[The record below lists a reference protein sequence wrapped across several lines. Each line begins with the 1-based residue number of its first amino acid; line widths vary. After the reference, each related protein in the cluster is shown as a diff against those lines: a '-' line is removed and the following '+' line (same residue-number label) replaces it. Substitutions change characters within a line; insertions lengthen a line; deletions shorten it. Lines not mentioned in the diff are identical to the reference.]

1 MPATQVDFYVLAGS
15 DPADRLRFACR
26 LVEKAW
32 LKQHRVRVQFDAGG
46 ELEAFDQMLWTF
58 SDRSF
63 VPHRRAG
70 KPDDAPAPALAPVV
84 IADGA
89 DADPADGD
97 VLVNLAS
104 AAPASLD
111 GWTRI
116 AEIVDGDAG
125 RRNLGRERYRA
136 YRERGL
142 TPATHEMRGEP

>member
-1 MPATQVDFYVLAGS
+1 VDFYVLDGS
-15 DPADRLRFACR
+15 DAAARLRFACR

-32 LKQHRVRVQFDAGG
+32 LKRHRVRVQLDPGG
-46 ELEAFDQMLWTF
+46 ELEAFDQLLWTF

-70 KPDDAPAPALAPVV
+70 APDDAPAPALPPVV
-84 IADGA
+84 IADSPDA
-89 DADPADGD
+89 DAADGD

-104 AAPASLD
+104 APPPAAEA
-111 GWTRI
+111 WTRI

-125 RRNLGRERYRA
+125 RRQSGRERFRA

-142 TPATHEMRGEP
+142 APTTHEMRNEP

>member
-1 MPATQVDFYVLAGS
+1 VAATQVDFYVLAGS

-32 LKQHRVRVQFDAGG
+32 LKRHRVRVQFDADG
-46 ELEAFDQMLWTF
+46 ELEAFDQLLWTF
-58 SDRSF
+58 SDRAF

-70 KPDDAPAPALAPVV
+70 APGDAPAPALPPVV
-84 IADGA
+84 IADNA

-104 AAPASLD
+104 AAPAAVE
-111 GWTRI
+111 GWARI
-116 AEIVDGDAG
+116 AEIVDADGS
-125 RRNLGRERYRA
+125 RRSLGRDRFRA

-142 TPATHEMRGEP
+142 APATHDMQGEP